1 MAAGFRSYA
10 FRWFTGY
17 AVAGASPEPGCPCPD
32 WAVEQTLVD
41 NFRNPNEMSTET
53 YITEVSLVDTFTNPN
68 EMSSTA
74 YTNPETL
81 INAWVRKGC
90 G

>member
-1 MAAGFRSYA
+1 MAAGYKSYA

-17 AVAGASPEPGCPCPD
+17 AVPTASPEPGCPCPD
-32 WAVEQTLVD
+32 WTVEQTLVD
-41 NFRNPNEMSTET
+41 AFRNPNEMSTET

>member
-17 AVAGASPEPGCPCPD
+17 AVVSASPTPGCPCPD
-32 WAVEQTLVD
+32 WTVEQTLV
-41 NFRNPNEMSTET
+41 NAFRNPNEVSTQT

-68 EMSSTA
+68 EMSTTA
-74 YTNPETL
+74 YTKPATL
-81 INAWVRKGC
+81 ANAWQRKAC
-90 G
+90 D